1 MTKGGANPVS
11 GANRWGR
18 ASRRYA
24 LAVWLALCLCV
35 LALGRAAADGSR
47 QDSSLQFGEPVSGVL
62 GEDTFRRVYTFRA
75 DAGDQVTLSMARTAG
90 DLDPY
95 LLLMDTNGAVV
106 AASDDGG
113 TGVDARI
120 AGWHVPT
127 ADLYFVVVT
136 RFGQEHG
143 STSGSYTLLLT
154 RAEIQTHNGI
164 SIALGKTALGRISPQ
179 DPVAFYF
186 LRAERG
192 DMLDLSMRRTSG
204 DLDPHLDLATSD
216 GRILASNDDDPLA
229 QGTLDAAVRNYTVL
243 ESGTYVIVATRFGRE
258 AGDTQGSYILTAGQP
273 APESLGV
280 TTDRAR
286 LIDYE
291 QAVQGTIENG
301 VTGRYYWFEARRGD
315 VVTIDLETDDGNLDP
330 MVRLLD
336 ANFIELAANDNSGT
350 RGLAQILAYTLPDAG
365 RYYILATR
373 SGEVAGETTGSFTLT
388 LEGRLGVI
396 GGHALELPYGGA
408 ATGYI
413 DAERLA
419 EEYVFFGKQGDV
431 VTVTMER
438 TSGDLDALLTIQ
450 DSARKQLAFD
460 DDSAGNQNAQLDRYV
475 LPRDDMYIIVA
486 SRYDGAVGT
495 TTGDYLLS
503 LDLVR
508 AGS

>member
-1 MTKGGANPVS
+1 MS
-11 GANRWGR
+11 SLERWGR
-18 ASRRYA
+18 ASGRRT

-35 LALGRAAADGSR
+35 LALGSVRADGPR
-47 QDSSLQFGEPVSGVL
+47 QDGSLPFGEPVSGVL

-75 DAGDQVTLSMARTAG
+75 NAGDQITLDMARTAG

-95 LLLMDTNGAVV
+95 LLLMDADGAVV

-113 TGVDARI
+113 AGTDARI
-120 AGWHVPT
+120 AGWRAPA

-154 RAEIQTHNGI
+154 RAEIQTSNGT
-164 SIALGKTALGRISPQ
+164 SITLGKTALGRISPQ
-179 DPVAFYF
+179 EPVAFYF

-192 DMLDLSMRRTSG
+192 DVLDLSMRRTSG

-229 QGTLDAAVRNYTVL
+229 QGTLDAAIHNYTVL
-243 ESGTYVIVATRFGRE
+243 ESGTYVLVATRFGRE
-258 AGDTQGSYILTAGQP
+258 AGDTQGSYILSAGQ
-273 APESLGV
+273 ASPEALGA
-280 TTDRAR
+280 TADRAR
-286 LIDYE
+286 LIDYG
-291 QAVQGTIENG
+291 QSVQGALDET
-301 VTGRYYWFEARRGD
+301 VTGRYYWFDAKRGD
-315 VVTIDLETDDGNLDP
+315 VVTIAQETSEGNLDP

-336 ANFIELAANDNSGT
+336 ATFTELAADDNSGT

-373 SGEVAGETTGSFTLT
+373 SSEAAGETTGSYTLT
-388 LEGRLGVI
+388 LDGRLGVI
-396 GGHALELPYGGA
+396 GGHALELPYGGS
-408 ATGYI
+408 ATGLI
-413 DAERLA
+413 DNERLA
-419 EEYVFFGKQGDV
+419 EEYVFFGQAGDV

-450 DSARKQLAFD
+450 DSARKQLVFD
-460 DDSAGNQNAQLDRYV
+460 DDSAGNQNAQLDRFV

-495 TTGDYLLS
+495 TAGDYLLS

-508 AGS
+508 AGR